1 MSVESLDP
9 YEISCLEVGI
19 EHTQAE
25 NRIDAGLSIIKL
37 LQATY
42 LSPEERQILSNLLLK
57 LTVDPVKFVRERM
70 VEELRDLPGLAEDL
84 VFSIIADDDELALPF
99 LAQTRSLNA
108 KMMTAIAKV
117 GDAGRKLVIAARGDC
132 ALSAAEHL
140 IQTGTPDIIA
150 ELLENFAVPL
160 TAEHYELIISRHGT
174 DKDISDRLGRR
185 PDLPA
190 RHKVMMARA
199 VSDELRSSLDSGD
212 VAGTI
217 RTQRAI
223 DAAEEEAIL
232 KISATLAPVEQSN
245 MMSYLCDLQQL
256 TPSIVVRAACIGEMP
271 FLESA
276 LSLLS
281 GLSRSRVRNLMY
293 GQGALSI
300 RAVHARAKL
309 PKVLFNPLRLAA
321 DAERERDAA
330 GLPKSADHHGKQMVE
345 AAITHYES
353 FTPEQRREILQ
364 LLETYGSPKTRELAS
379 HLLGEEDIG
388 IKSALAA

>member
-1 MSVESLDP
+1 MSVESIDP

-25 NRIDAGLSIIKL
+25 NRIEAGLSIIKL
-37 LQATY
+37 LQASY
-42 LSPEERQILSNLLLK
+42 LSDEERQTLSNLLLK
-57 LTVDPVKFVRERM
+57 LTVDPVKTVRERM
-70 VEELRDLPGLAEDL
+70 VQELNGLAGLSEDL

-99 LAQTRSLNA
+99 LAQTRSLNT
-108 KMMTAIAKV
+108 KMMSAIAKV

-132 ALSAAEHL
+132 SLAAAEQL
-140 IQTGTPDIIA
+140 IAGGTPEIIS
-150 ELLENFAVPL
+150 ELLENFAIPL
-160 TAEHYELIISRHGT
+160 TADHYELIVSRHGT
-174 DKDISDRLGRR
+174 DKTVAERLGRR

-199 VSDELRSSLDSGD
+199 VSEEMRASLDSSD
-212 VAGTI
+212 VAATI
-217 RTQRAI
+217 RAQRAI

-232 KISATLAPVEQSN
+232 KISATLTPAERAN
-245 MMSYLCDLQQL
+245 MVAYLCDLQQL
-256 TPSIVVRAACIGEMP
+256 TPSIVMRATCLGEMT

-281 GLSRSRVRNLMY
+281 GLSVSRVHNMMY
-293 GQGALSI
+293 SQGALSI

-321 DAERERDAA
+321 DAEKAREQR

-345 AAITHYES
+345 AAITHYQS
-353 FTPEQRREILQ
+353 FTPEDRREVLQ
-364 LLETYGSPKTRELAS
+364 LLEAYGSAKTRELAS

-388 IKSALAA
+388 IKSAMAA